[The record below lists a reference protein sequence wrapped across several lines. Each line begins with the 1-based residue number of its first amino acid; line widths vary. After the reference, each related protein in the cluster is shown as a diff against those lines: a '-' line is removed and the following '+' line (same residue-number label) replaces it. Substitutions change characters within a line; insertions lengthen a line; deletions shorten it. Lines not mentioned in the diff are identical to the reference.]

1 MKKILSIKHIAAYM
15 GIFISLFVFADYTYA
30 IAPIDAHI
38 DTCTAGQ
45 KQYQASGCSYQTKTC
60 CGPTGAATLA
70 INFWSDWDVNCPS
83 CSSTQCWN
91 GSSCVNKP
99 TSTSVSCKK
108 APYNGKSGTLTL
120 SYRCLQGSG
129 WRTVASGTCTCYS
142 GYTWNSTT
150 MTCEENPTAYGTYRC
165 SYVGGRS
172 YATCLLFH
180 QEAHQIDDGSSGNGD
195 VSGQKCDKGMSY
207 PCRNGQYSCYCN

>member
-30 IAPIDAHI
+30 VP
-38 DTCTAGQ
+38 TLLEKCTAGQ

-60 CGPTGAATLA
+60 CGPTGAATVA

-129 WRTVASGTCTCYS
+129 WSTVVLGTCTCYS

-165 SYVGGRS
+165 SYVGGTS

-195 VSGQKCDKGMSY
+195 VSGQKCQIGLSY

>member
-1 MKKILSIKHIAAYM
+1 M
-15 GIFISLFVFADYTYA
+15 GIFIFLFVFADYTYA
-30 IAPIDAHI
+30 IPLIDS
-38 DTCTAGQ
+38 CTAGQ

-60 CGPTGAATLA
+60 CGPTGAATVS

-99 TSTSVSCKK
+99 TETSVSCKK
-108 APYNGKSGTLTL
+108 SPYNGKSGTLTL

-129 WRTVASGTCTCYS
+129 WSTFVSGTCTCYS

-150 MTCEENPTAYGTYRC
+150 MTCEGEPTAYGTYSC
-165 SYVGGRS
+165 SYVGGKS
-172 YATCLLFH
+172 YATCLLEH
-180 QEAHQIDDGSSGNGD
+180 EQLKIGEGSSNGD
-195 VSGQKCDKGMSY
+195 VSGQKCRIGLSY
-207 PCRNGQYSCYCN
+207 PCRNGQYSCFCN